1 MDTLTQQKKPAES
14 AARAPKRIA
23 VVTMGVKL
31 GDETRGYTRFR
42 FLSELLAR
50 EGFAVDLVT
59 STFQHWEKAQR
70 DCSKPCYQGLPY
82 RIVFIEEPGY
92 TKNLDLGRIR
102 SHRVAAKNLREHFAK
117 NAGAYDLVYAEIPP
131 NDVARVCAE
140 AAEAQGIP
148 FVADINDLWPE
159 AMKMVVDV
167 PVLSDFTFSDFVR
180 DAAIAYASASAVVGT
195 SNEYAQRCMQD
206 IPHRTVYVGV
216 DIDRFDGGIQKYG
229 ATIEKREDEFWVAY
243 AGSLAKSYDIE
254 TLIRACQY
262 AAPIIRDEL
271 GLRLRLQILGDG
283 PYRQRLENTA
293 AQTPGLVT
301 FNGYVDYQIMAAY
314 LFESDIL
321 VNSLIKSAPQSIVS
335 KIADYLCAG
344 KPIINTGESV
354 EFKDKCLRDGFGVN
368 VEPENAIALAG
379 AIVELAHD
387 DELRMHMGMRGRAI
401 AEEQFDRPIAYREIV
416 NLVNDLLQ

>member
-1 MDTLTQQKKPAES
+1 MRNAK
-14 AARAPKRIA
+14 IA
-23 VVTMGVKL
+23 VITQAVKL
-31 GDETRGYTRFR
+31 ADETAGLNRTSYIA
-42 FLSELLAR
+42 ELLAK
-50 EGFAVDLVT
+50 EGYEVDLLT
-59 STFQHWEKAQR
+59 STFQHWEKRRR
-70 DCSKPCYQGLPY
+70 DIVDPKYHELPY
-82 RIVFIEEPGY
+82 EVIFIDEPGY
-92 TKNLDLGRIR
+92 RSNINLR
-102 SHRVAAKNLREHFAK
+102 RVYSQNVFSKNLRTYLERY
-117 NAGAYDLVYAEIPP
+117 GSDYDLIWCQIPP
-131 NDVARVCAE
+131 NNI
-140 AAEAQGIP
+140 AAAAGAFAHEHGIP
-148 FVADINDLWPE
+148 FIVDINDLWPE

-368 VEPENAIALAG
+368 IEPENAIALAG

-416 NLVNDLLQ
+416 DLVNDLLQ

>member
-1 MDTLTQQKKPAES
+1 MRNAK
-14 AARAPKRIA
+14 IA
-23 VVTMGVKL
+23 VITQAVKL
-31 GDETRGYTRFR
+31 ADETAGLNRTSYIA
-42 FLSELLAR
+42 ELLAK
-50 EGFAVDLVT
+50 EGYEVDLLT
-59 STFQHWEKAQR
+59 STFQHWEKRRR
-70 DCSKPCYQGLPY
+70 DIVDPKYHELPY
-82 RIVFIEEPGY
+82 EVIFIDEPGY
-92 TKNLDLGRIR
+92 RSNINLR
-102 SHRVAAKNLREHFAK
+102 RVYSQNVFSKNLRTYLERY
-117 NAGAYDLVYAEIPP
+117 GSDYDLIWCQIPP
-131 NDVARVCAE
+131 NNI
-140 AAEAQGIP
+140 AAAAGAFAHEHGIP
-148 FVADINDLWPE
+148 FIVDINDLWPE

-271 GLRLRLQILGDG
+271 GLRLQLQILGDG

-416 NLVNDLLQ
+416 DLVNDLLQ

>member
-1 MDTLTQQKKPAES
+1 MRNAK
-14 AARAPKRIA
+14 IA
-23 VVTMGVKL
+23 VITQAVKL
-31 GDETRGYTRFR
+31 ADETAGLNRTSYIA
-42 FLSELLAR
+42 ELLAK
-50 EGFAVDLVT
+50 EGYEVDLLT
-59 STFQHWEKAQR
+59 STFQHWEKRRR
-70 DCSKPCYQGLPY
+70 DIVDPKYHELPY
-82 RIVFIEEPGY
+82 EVIFIDEPGY
-92 TKNLDLGRIR
+92 RSNINLR
-102 SHRVAAKNLREHFAK
+102 RVYSQNVFSKNLRTYLERY
-117 NAGAYDLVYAEIPP
+117 GSDYDLIWCQIPP
-131 NDVARVCAE
+131 NNI
-140 AAEAQGIP
+140 AAAAGAFAHEHGIP
-148 FVADINDLWPE
+148 FIVDINDLWPE

-229 ATIEKREDEFWVAY
+229 ANIEKREDEFWVAY

-416 NLVNDLLQ
+416 DLVNDLLQ

>member
-1 MDTLTQQKKPAES
+1 MRNAK
-14 AARAPKRIA
+14 IA
-23 VVTMGVKL
+23 VITQAVKL
-31 GDETRGYTRFR
+31 ADETAGLNRTSYIA
-42 FLSELLAR
+42 ELLAK
-50 EGFAVDLVT
+50 EGYEVDLLT
-59 STFQHWEKAQR
+59 STFQHWEKRRR
-70 DCSKPCYQGLPY
+70 DIVDPKYHELPY
-82 RIVFIEEPGY
+82 EVIFIDEPGY
-92 TKNLDLGRIR
+92 RSNINLR
-102 SHRVAAKNLREHFAK
+102 RVYSQNVFSKNLRTYLERY
-117 NAGAYDLVYAEIPP
+117 GSDYDLIWCQIPP
-131 NDVARVCAE
+131 NNI
-140 AAEAQGIP
+140 AAAAGAFAHEHGIP
-148 FVADINDLWPE
+148 FIVDINDLWPE

-180 DAAIAYASASAVVGT
+180 DAAIAYASASAIVGT

-387 DELRMHMGMRGRAI
+387 DELRMRMGMRGRAI

-416 NLVNDLLQ
+416 DLVNDLLQ